1 MLLKIGVILMFA
13 SALPWLAMPV
23 AAWLAPSAGAKAV
36 WSTALFIAA
45 EVLFWGGVLLAGRD
59 VWASAKQAGW
69 KRAIPE
75 LWRKL
80 REPVRSHRG
89 GPTDSGG

>member
-23 AAWLAPSAGAKAV
+23 AAWLAPTAGAKAA
-36 WSTALFIAA
+36 WSTGLFIAA
-45 EVLFWGGVLLAGRD
+45 EILFWGGVLLAGRD
-59 VWASAKQAGW
+59 VWKSAREAGW
-69 KRAIPE
+69 KRVIPE

-80 REPVRSHRG
+80 REPARPSQG
-89 GPTDSGG
+89 GSNDSGG